1 MRSLD
6 YYSFSPSI
14 HAVSV
19 DKRRKSR
26 NSSRNSFGKQT
37 DNSVNIIIHDNPKS
51 VNHSSGV
58 RRVTTTHTNSNPY
71 VFYAVVAIFFLI
83 LIATIAVFFAS
94 SEKDLYYLG
103 IPNPFDD

>member
-6 YYSFSPSI
+6 YYSFSPSL

-19 DKRRKSR
+19 DRRRKQR
-26 NSSRNSFGKQT
+26 NTFGKQT
-37 DNSVNIIIHDNPKS
+37 DNSVNIVIHDNPRS

-58 RRVTTTHTNSNPY
+58 RRVTTTQTNSNPY
-71 VFYAVVAIFFLI
+71 VFYVVVAIILFV
-83 LIATIAVFFAS
+83 LIATIALFFAS

-103 IPNPFDD
+103 IPNPFTD